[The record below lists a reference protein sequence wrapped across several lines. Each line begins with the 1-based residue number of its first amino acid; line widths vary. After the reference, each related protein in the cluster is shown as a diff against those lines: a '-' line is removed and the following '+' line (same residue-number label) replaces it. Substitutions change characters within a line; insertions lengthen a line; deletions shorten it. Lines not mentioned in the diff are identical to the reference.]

1 MVVDTVVATMEWVD
15 SSVSVA
21 GCKPSVDLAA
31 TALLDVVL
39 LAATA
44 PLGVVLLA
52 ATVPLDAP
60 PAVLSSPLDAPTTV
74 LPAPVARRP
83 WGSTPG

>member
-15 SSVSVA
+15 SGVSVA
-21 GCKPSVDLAA
+21 GCKPSVDSAA
-31 TALLDVVL
+31 APLEMAL

-44 PLGVVLLA
+44 
-52 ATVPLDAP
+52 PLDAP
-60 PAVLSSPLDAPTTV
+60 PAVLPSPLDATTMV

>member
-15 SSVSVA
+15 SGVSVA
-21 GCKPSVDLAA
+21 GCKPSVDSAAAPLDVALLAA
-31 TALLDVVL
+31 TAPLDVVL

-44 PLGVVLLA
+44 PL
-52 ATVPLDAP
+52 DAP
-60 PAVLSSPLDAPTTV
+60 PAVLPSSLDAPTMV
-74 LPAPVARRP
+74 LPAPLARRP